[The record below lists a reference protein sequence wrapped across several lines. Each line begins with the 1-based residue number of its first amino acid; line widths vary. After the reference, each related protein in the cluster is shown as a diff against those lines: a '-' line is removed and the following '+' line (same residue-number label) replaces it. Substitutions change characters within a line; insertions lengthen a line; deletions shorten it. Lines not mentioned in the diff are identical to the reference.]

1 MKKQVLVF
9 IFSFFIVCLNLQ
21 AANKVVLNCQTH
33 NGEKFYS
40 DGDKAWLQL
49 KNKKIVVVLTDK
61 IQNKEDYSL
70 IFTGKQ
76 KVLSVENEY
85 SCPDEKV
92 DTYFLQ
98 KANLYTKGQT
108 VLLLDFDCQETLYL
122 STLGNV
128 ECP

>member
-1 MKKQVLVF
+1 MKKQAFVIFFSLF
-9 IFSFFIVCLNLQ
+9 ICLNLQ
-21 AANKVVLNCQTH
+21 AASKVVLSCQTH
-33 NGEKFYS
+33 SGEKLYS
-40 DGDKAWLQL
+40 DGEKTQLQL
-49 KNKKIVVVLTDK
+49 KNKKIDVVLTDK
-61 IQNKEDYSL
+61 IQNKEEYSL
-70 IFTGKQ
+70 IFIGKQ

-92 DTYFLQ
+92 DTYFVQ